1 MKNQKARIGV
11 LILLAA
17 AALLAAVYYFARPQP
32 VAGAKTVTVEVIHGD
47 GSIRTAELHT
57 DETYLGPALLSSE
70 ELGVEGENGPTA
82 CISRRWTGDRLR
94 RRPDLLEPVQGRGDH
109 PQRGRPDPHR
119 RRGAL

>member
-70 ELGVEGENGPTA
+70 ELGVEGENGPYGLYIQTVDGA
-82 CISRRWTGDRLR
+82 CPRTGRS
-94 RRPDLLEPVQGRGDH
+94 PPTG
-109 PQRGRPDPHR
+109 PT
-119 RRGAL
+119 

>member
-47 GSIRTAELHT
+47 GQHQDGGAPYRR
-57 DETYLGPALLSSE
+57 DVPGP
-70 ELGVEGENGPTA
+70 
-82 CISRRWTGDRLR
+82 
-94 RRPDLLEPVQGRGDH
+94 RPAVQ
-109 PQRGRPDPHR
+109 
-119 RRGAL
+119 

>member
-70 ELGVEGENGPTA
+70 ELGVEGENGPYGLYIQTVDGETA
-82 CISRRWTGDRLR
+82 S
-94 RRPDLLEPVQGRGDH
+94 DLLEPVQGRGDH

>member
-47 GSIRTAELHT
+47 GSI
-57 DETYLGPALLSSE
+57 SE
-70 ELGVEGENGPTA
+70 ELGVEGENGPYGLYIQTVDGETA
-82 CISRRWTGDRLR
+82 SDADRTYWSLSKDGEIT
-94 RRPDLLEPVQGRGDH
+94 PNGADLTPIADGERYELTLTKGSW
-109 PQRGRPDPHR
+109 
-119 RRGAL
+119 